1 MAERLYY
8 RAGKDSDE
16 WVEDIKDAT
25 ANFKVVAKVTAMRFP
40 GARVR
45 PLANR
50 RGNQKWV
57 VTKDKD
63 SGTVISLR
71 GSRN

>member
-1 MAERLYY
+1 MADRLYY

-25 ANFKVVAKVTAMRFP
+25 AEFEAVAQAVAMRFP
-40 GARVR
+40 GARVQ

-57 VTKDKD
+57 VSRDKGRQ
-63 SGTVISLR
+63 SSQVRTIG
-71 GSRN
+71 

>member
-1 MAERLYY
+1 MVMAARLYY

-25 ANFKVVAKVTAMRFP
+25 AEFEAVAQATAMRFP
-40 GARVR
+40 GSRVQ

-50 RGNQKWV
+50 RGNQKWIV
-57 VTKDKD
+57 SRDAD
-63 SGTVISLR
+63 HHSR